1 MHRLGARGGEYVGG
15 LNDGSPGLNPL
26 EIQGDLDE
34 RLRTV
39 GALRRSSRSAP
50 HVPGVFLP
58 ARLETVRLL
67 TIASRG
73 ASGQILK

>member
-1 MHRLGARGGEYVGG
+1 MHRLGARTGRTSVPSVWFGGEYVGG

-39 GALRRSSRSAP
+39 GALR
-50 HVPGVFLP
+50 
-58 ARLETVRLL
+58 L
-67 TIASRG
+67 TA
-73 ASGQILK
+73 